1 MNTLKYNNM
10 RKNYDGFQGPRSFD
24 AVRSQLPTELLETCT
39 GKQLGLIMGAI
50 NKAFHNGRSE
60 TGAEIIDGSG
70 LWISTIPEAG
80 ILEINAIRSQLPEL
94 KKMGIADQFRG

>member
-1 MNTLKYNNM
+1 MNTLKYGNM
-10 RKNYDGFQGPRSFD
+10 KNSYNGFPGGRSFE
-24 AVRSQLPTELLETCT
+24 AVCAQIPLELLDTCT

-50 NKAFHNGRSE
+50 NKAFHTGKAG

-70 LWISTIPEAG
+70 LWISTVPEAG

-94 KKMGIADQFRG
+94 KLMGIADQFRG